1 MAAKLQ
7 RELLEKESALQDEI
21 EALKAKMARKP
32 TKKKTKLPAAK
43 VEADSSQLTREE
55 AEEDARFEATMSRL
69 ESMMGMIGAAEKAL
83 DRRDERRT
91 AGTTA
96 AVQVQHEREEDHAQ
110 EELQPAS
117 KIVEVMSM
125 LKDAP
130 TEALVDILQQL
141 RRANGVSEGAP
152 PVPQVPVATPSA
164 VAMTRTC
171 GSGTGA
177 SMLGSLNLKGG
188 EATALVDIMAMMESA
203 PTEALADILARLRSL
218 SGPGYAASGTGEVPG
233 PDVRLL
239 GGSAAGEAAAPTR
252 AQEQA
257 AVEMSNLS
265 PGMRQI
271 VREITERETA
281 LALDD
286 DDDDDD
292 EQQEA
297 ATSASRAEE
306 PPDLPPALRLQHSA
320 VMSGGRARL
329 LRAILT
335 GYFAKHAPEGMH
347 KINDLVARVVGGP
360 PSQVDGVGV
369 VGGVLWDEA
378 ELFQKLEAKYGK
390 KVDLDPQSLE

>member
-1 MAAKLQ
+1 M
-7 RELLEKESALQDEI
+7 
-21 EALKAKMARKP
+21 
-32 TKKKTKLPAAK
+32 
-43 VEADSSQLTREE
+43 
-55 AEEDARFEATMSRL
+55 
-69 ESMMGMIGAAEKAL
+69 
-83 DRRDERRT
+83 
-91 AGTTA
+91 
-96 AVQVQHEREEDHAQ
+96 
-110 EELQPAS
+110 
-117 KIVEVMSM
+117 
-125 LKDAP
+125 
-130 TEALVDILQQL
+130 
-141 RRANGVSEGAP
+141 
-152 PVPQVPVATPSA
+152 
-164 VAMTRTC
+164 
-171 GSGTGA
+171 
-177 SMLGSLNLKGG
+177 GSLNLKGG

-239 GGSAAGEAAAPTR
+239 GAGAAGEAVAPTR
-252 AQEQA
+252 AAMEKKEQEA

-286 DDDDDD
+286 DDD

-297 ATSASRAEE
+297 ATSASKAEE

-347 KINDLVARVVGGP
+347 KVNDLVARVVGGP

-378 ELFQKLEAKYGK
+378 ELFRKLEAKYGK